1 MRFQQYLIEEEKY
14 ILELTYEEYCGI
26 LDNIY
31 LNEGA
36 IDTAKNIAYGVLSE
50 IKNIINEISK
60 LVNISIEE
68 ILKAFKDRQFFSLL
82 KAFRFSFKNMFKVLA
97 SLSNVMS
104 ASLFAAFREIHKLKL
119 FQKLQSGAATI
130 DEILN
135 KYPVLKKLG
144 GPRWLP

>member
-1 MRFQQYLIEEEKY
+1 M
-14 ILELTYEEYCGI
+14 
-26 LDNIY
+26 
-31 LNEGA
+31 
-36 IDTAKNIAYGVLSE
+36 
-50 IKNIINEISK
+50 
-60 LVNISIEE
+60 
-68 ILKAFKDRQFFSLL
+68 KAFKDRQFFSLL

-144 GPRWLP
+144 GAPDGCPDAVYLDKLYIFI